1 MQKLFDDSQLVS
13 RRAARRVRPPPFE
26 DTGFRVPEGPI
37 PNLEFAPILGID
49 TETYDPRFD
58 DYGPGWARNDGF
70 IAGVSLAT
78 HTDAWYFPVGH
89 TFDPSEN
96 IQQPDAFWNWLRW
109 LLNENPVPVCGAN
122 LTYDF
127 GWLHTKGVKPRGQ
140 IHDVQYA
147 EALLDTFAEVALEIL
162 GWKYCH
168 KGKETN
174 ALYDWI
180 RKAYPNTPE
189 TKLRKEIYRSP
200 VNLAGFYACEDARLP
215 LQVLDKQLPL
225 LVRDEV
231 DYVYRL
237 ECDLIPMMTAMRAR
251 GVLVNLEYAHELK
264 KILAAQIIELYNE
277 INEVFGWRLADTD
290 SRRLGPFF
298 DYLGIDVPRTA
309 EGNYSVQKEW
319 LKALE
324 HPAGEKVLAIRQKE
338 KLIGT
343 FINGHIIGANVNGR
357 VFPQFPQLRSDD
369 GGTKVG
375 RFASQTPNLQQ
386 IPARTK
392 EGKLI
397 RDAFTKDFDT
407 ECWVKFDYS
416 QVHYRILAHYAVG
429 PGSDELRHRYNSDR
443 KTDYHRDVYNNVA
456 PLMGWSLT
464 DEEEIEL
471 YRRPVKNVNFGL
483 LYGQSEKRLAYTTGF
498 SGAQAEQFFKAYFQ
512 GAPYVKPT
520 MKATEN
526 EMMAQGYITTIL
538 GRRTYFNEWEPAEY
552 GVRGIPCSYEQARLK
567 WGNNIRLAYG
577 YRAINYRF
585 QGSEPDIMKSGMRA
599 LWNSGVLE
607 YTGVPHVT
615 VHDELGFSRRDSS
628 PIVMQAFEYAQHT
641 LENTIKLRVPLFV
654 DRSEGPTWGKAK

>member
-1 MQKLFDDSQLVS
+1 MQKLFDDTGLVT
-13 RRAARRVRPPPFE
+13 RRSARRVRPPPFA

-37 PNLEFAPILGID
+37 PGLENARILALD

-58 DYGPGWARNDGF
+58 QFGPGWARNDGF

-78 HTDAWYFPVGH
+78 HGGSWYFPVAH

-96 IQQPDAFWNWLRW
+96 IQQTEQFWAWLRW
-109 LLNENPVPVCGAN
+109 LLNGHSVPVVGAN
-122 LTYDF
+122 LLYDF
-127 GWLHTKGVKPRGQ
+127 GWLTRHGVRPRGQ
-140 IHDVQYA
+140 LHDVQFA
-147 EALLDTFAEVALEIL
+147 EALIDTFAEVALEVL
-162 GWKYCH
+162 GRKYVH
-168 KGKETN
+168 RGKETN

-180 RKAYPNTPE
+180 RKAYPNTTSP
-189 TKLRKEIYRSP
+189 RKEIYRSP
-200 VNLAGFYACEDARLP
+200 VALAGPYACEDAALP
-215 LQVLDKQLPL
+215 IEVLDKQLPIINADGL
-225 LVRDEV
+225 

-237 ECDLIPMMTAMRAR
+237 ECDLIPMLTAMRER
-251 GVLVNLEYAHELK
+251 GVRVNLEYAHELK
-264 KILAAQIIELYNE
+264 GILRKAIDELYNE
-277 INEVFGWRLADTD
+277 IRDKYDYNLADTD

-298 DYLGIDVPRTA
+298 DKLGIEVPRTS
-309 EGNYSVQKEW
+309 EGNFSVQKEW
-319 LKALE
+319 LKLCE
-324 HPAGEKVLAIRQKE
+324 HPAAETVLSIRQKE

-343 FINGHIIGANVNGR
+343 FLNGHIIGANVNGR
-357 VFPQFPQLRSDD
+357 VFPQFHPLRADE

-375 RFASQTPNLQQ
+375 RFASATPNLQQ

-397 RDAFTKDFDT
+397 RDAFIADEGA

-416 QVHYRILAHYAVG
+416 QIHYRILAHYAVG
-429 PGSDELRHRYNSDR
+429 PGSDELRARYNNDR

-483 LYGQSEKRLAYTTGF
+483 LYGQSQKRLAYTTGF
-498 SGAQAEQFFKAYFQ
+498 SGAQAEKFFKAYFE

-520 MKATEN
+520 MDATEK
-526 EMMAQGYITTIL
+526 EMQRLGYIDTVL
-538 GRRTYFNEWEPAEY
+538 GRRIYFNEWEPAEY
-552 GVRGIPCSYEQARLK
+552 GVRGIPCSYDQARLK

-585 QGSEPDIMKSGMRA
+585 QGSEPDIMKSGMRS
-599 LWNSGVLE
+599 LWQSGVLE

-615 VHDELGFSRRDSS
+615 VHDELGFSRMNNDY
-628 PIVMQAFEYAQHT
+628 VTMQAFEYAQQC
-641 LENTIKLRVPLFV
+641 LENTVKLRVPLFV